1 MRKIF
6 EDKFSELQADMV
18 AICLEY
24 VENRAEKIFIYGFFE
39 EKVISSDF
47 FYCINGKVVRKH
59 KLNDAINNPIDF
71 QYNTSGERQSG
82 VLNILNNN
90 IKKMIKLC
98 DEYNR
103 EMPSE
108 IKLIY
113 NVVNNNLKADY
124 KYGIVYSNHP
134 EKTADDISMEWYE
147 EMQSAL

>member
-1 MRKIF
+1 MSKIF

-24 VENRAEKIFIYGFFE
+24 VENRAEKIFIYGSFE

-98 DEYNR
+98 EEYNR

-113 NVVNNNLKADY
+113 NVVNNNLKADF
-124 KYGIVYSNHP
+124 KYGIVYSNQP
-134 EKTADDISMEWYE
+134 EKTADDISMEWFE

>member
-1 MRKIF
+1 MSKIF

-24 VENRAEKIFIYGFFE
+24 VENRAEKIFIYGSFE

-59 KLNDAINNPIDF
+59 KLNDAINNTIDF

-98 DEYNR
+98 EEYNR

-124 KYGIVYSNHP
+124 NYGIVYSNHP
-134 EKTADDISMEWYE
+134 EKTADDISMEWFE

>member
-1 MRKIF
+1 MSKIF

-24 VENRAEKIFIYGFFE
+24 VESRAEKIFIYCSFE
-39 EKVISSDF
+39 AKVISSDF

-71 QYNTSGERQSG
+71 QYDTSGERQSG

-90 IKKMIKLC
+90 IKEMIKLC
-98 DEYNR
+98 EEYNR

-113 NVVNNNLKADY
+113 NVVNNSLKADY
-124 KYGIVYSNHP
+124 KYDIVFSNHP
-134 EKTADDISMEWYE
+134 DKTADDISMEWFE

>member
-1 MRKIF
+1 MSKNF

-24 VENRAEKIFIYGFFE
+24 VENRAEKIFIYCSFE
-39 EKVISSDF
+39 ARVISSDF

-59 KLNDAINNPIDF
+59 KLNDAISNPNDF
-71 QYNTSGERQSG
+71 HYDTSGERQSG
-82 VLNILNNN
+82 VLTILINN
-90 IKKMIKLC
+90 IKEMINLC

-113 NVVNNNLKADY
+113 SVVNNSLSADY
-124 KYGIVYSNHP
+124 KYDMVYSNHP
-134 EKTADDISMEWYE
+134 EKTADDISREWFE
-147 EMQSAL
+147 EIQSTL

>member
-98 DEYNR
+98 EEYNR

-124 KYGIVYSNHP
+124 KYGIVYSNQP
-134 EKTADDISMEWYE
+134 EKTADDISMEWFE

>member
-1 MRKIF
+1 MSEIF

-24 VENRAEKIFIYGFFE
+24 VGNRAEKIFIYGSFE

-47 FYCINGKVVRKH
+47 FYCINGVVVRKH
-59 KLNDAINNPIDF
+59 KLNDAINNPMDF
-71 QYNTSGERQSG
+71 QYDTSGERQSG

-90 IKKMIKLC
+90 IKEMIKLC
-98 DEYNR
+98 KEYNR

-108 IKLIY
+108 IKLVY
-113 NVVNNNLKADY
+113 NVVNNSLKADY

-134 EKTADDISMEWYE
+134 EKTADDVSMKWFE
-147 EMQSAL
+147 EIQSAL

>member
-1 MRKIF
+1 MSKIF

-24 VENRAEKIFIYGFFE
+24 VENRAEKIFIYGSFE

-98 DEYNR
+98 EEYNR

-134 EKTADDISMEWYE
+134 EKTADDISMEWFE